1 MIHSV
6 ALAQDILVIR
16 RGSGIDLF
24 DNEQKMI
31 GLEIPMPTPQTET
44 LHNLM
49 LVRKEEKDLVILA
62 GESRMEGTFLKQ
74 IRILGLY

>member
-1 MIHSV
+1 
-6 ALAQDILVIR
+6 
-16 RGSGIDLF
+16 
-24 DNEQKMI
+24 MI

-62 GESRMEGTFLKQ
+62 GESRVGGTFLKQ